1 MACINIL
8 QQGSLQPR
16 NQRWSK
22 TANTVSH
29 WKRAKGLF
37 FFFFFPST
45 RIRMEVLVYR
55 DYGEQ
60 EACSATSL
68 PFRFLQRLIFLLSV
82 ELLVC
87 NCMWRCLHG
96 QNPDAVLLGKLP
108 RVKKGE
114 RQPRIRQEL
123 DKSRAQQKH
132 FNLCQH
138 FQPTLQGMTLQQGPR
153 LEV

>member
-1 MACINIL
+1 MSLRRNYFDSRDAFAFKIQRKARPPCIGQQVRNTQIYWLVDSGDKVVTIFKEGMVMACINIL

-37 FFFFFPST
+37 FFFFST

-87 NCMWRCLHG
+87 NCM
-96 QNPDAVLLGKLP
+96 
-108 RVKKGE
+108 
-114 RQPRIRQEL
+114 
-123 DKSRAQQKH
+123 
-132 FNLCQH
+132 
-138 FQPTLQGMTLQQGPR
+138 
-153 LEV
+153 